1 MSKLKKSGIDLQG
14 NDDLIGFLEKKLETY
29 EKNLQQRQNEHE
41 KLLAEHYDLQEKF
54 NQTK

>member
-1 MSKLKKSGIDLQG
+1 MDLQG
-14 NDDLIGFLEKKLETY
+14 NDDLIGFLEKKLEMH

-54 NQTK
+54 SQTK